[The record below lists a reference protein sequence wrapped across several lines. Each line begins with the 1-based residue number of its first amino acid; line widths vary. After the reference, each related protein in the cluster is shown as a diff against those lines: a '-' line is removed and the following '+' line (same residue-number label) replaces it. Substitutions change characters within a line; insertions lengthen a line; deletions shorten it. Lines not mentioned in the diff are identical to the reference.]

1 MLFVLITMSTVSKK
15 VYIETQG
22 CQMNEYDSSRMADL
36 LGASHGM
43 VRTFNP
49 EEADVLLMNT
59 CSIREKAEEKV
70 FSALGRWRKLKE
82 KRPEMVIGVGGCVAS
97 QEGETIRKRA
107 PYVDMVFGPQT
118 LHRLPKLF
126 DERNKNKIA
135 VMDISFP
142 ENEKFDFLPE
152 PKVEGCKAY
161 ISIMEGCSKYC
172 SFCVVPY
179 TRGEEI
185 SRPFDDVIAE
195 IAHLTSQGVREITL
209 LGQNVNGYRGTFH
222 NGEICSFAELLK
234 HIADI
239 DGIGR
244 IRYTT
249 SHPLEFSDELI
260 QAYTEIPKLVSHV
273 HLPVQ
278 SGSDSMLA
286 AMKRNHTAADYL
298 ARIHKLKAARPDIL
312 ISSDFIIGFPNE
324 TDDDF
329 MATMNLIAEV
339 DFDHS
344 FSFIFSKRPGTPAAE
359 LPDSVSEE
367 TKKARLVILKDHI
380 KKNTLR
386 KTRDMIGTTQRV
398 LVEKISDRQ
407 EGYVVGSAENLRLV
421 FFPADAS
428 LVGRFVDVVI
438 TEEAN
443 VNAVRAGAPIWV
455 EDVI

>member
-1 MLFVLITMSTVSKK
+1 M
-15 VYIETQG
+15 
-22 CQMNEYDSSRMADL
+22 
-36 LGASHGM
+36 
-43 VRTFNP
+43 
-49 EEADVLLMNT
+49 
-59 CSIREKAEEKV
+59 
-70 FSALGRWRKLKE
+70 
-82 KRPEMVIGVGGCVAS
+82 
-97 QEGETIRKRA
+97 
-107 PYVDMVFGPQT
+107 
-118 LHRLPKLF
+118 
-126 DERNKNKIA
+126 
-135 VMDISFP
+135 
-142 ENEKFDFLPE
+142 
-152 PKVEGCKAY
+152 
-161 ISIMEGCSKYC
+161 
-172 SFCVVPY
+172 
-179 TRGEEI
+179 
-185 SRPFDDVIAE
+185 
-195 IAHLTSQGVREITL
+195 
-209 LGQNVNGYRGTFH
+209 
-222 NGEICSFAELLK
+222 
-234 HIADI
+234 
-239 DGIGR
+239 
-244 IRYTT
+244 
-249 SHPLEFSDELI
+249 
-260 QAYTEIPKLVSHV
+260 
-273 HLPVQ
+273 Q